1 MHAPNARPRVTYA
14 RARVKYE
21 RARAN
26 LKNSDHSVVEC
37 SCANC
42 VRGFKNTK
50 FK

>member
-26 LKNSDHSVVEC
+26 LKNTDYKVLFSA
-37 SCANC
+37 CAPI
-42 VRGFKNTK
+42 V
-50 FK
+50 

>member
-26 LKNSDHSVVEC
+26 LKNSDYKVLFSARALIV
-37 SCANC
+37 
-42 VRGFKNTK
+42 
-50 FK
+50 

>member
-26 LKNSDHSVVEC
+26 LKNSDHKVLFRARAQIV
-37 SCANC
+37 
-42 VRGFKNTK
+42 
-50 FK
+50 